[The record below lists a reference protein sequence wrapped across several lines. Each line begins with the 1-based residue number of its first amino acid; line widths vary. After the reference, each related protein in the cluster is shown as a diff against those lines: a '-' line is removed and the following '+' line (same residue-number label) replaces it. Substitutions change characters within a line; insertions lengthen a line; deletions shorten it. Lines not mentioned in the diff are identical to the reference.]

1 MEQSRSTRP
10 RHRIADRSRLR
21 GGHARQVTA
30 GTPFVL
36 PKTRQPRRPVLAL
49 SSQNMKLRLDSKL
62 AAIVTI
68 DDVGHPRLIG
78 EDEAGT
84 ARAVRE
90 PQAPRGGPSDNIQRN
105 DRLEAST
112 R

>member
-1 MEQSRSTRP
+1 MHAKSQLVDP
-10 RHRIADRSRLR
+10 LRSRR
-21 GGHARQVTA
+21 PAN
-30 GTPFVL
+30 
-36 PKTRQPRRPVLAL
+36 PRRPVLAL

-90 PQAPRGGPSDNIQRN
+90 PQAPRGGPSDNVQRN